1 MIRHDGIAC
10 GRDPLVDAIATF
22 LARDHAFGMTG
33 IRASLEEAID
43 AAGPDAIEDL
53 ARRLADAGSD
63 WSYYPRDPLA
73 RDIHR
78 ALAGRVLR
86 HDPIVRGV
94 EHLDLVRGKR
104 LVIFANHLSYSDAN
118 AVDVLLQ
125 GAGAT
130 ELADRLTVI
139 AGPKVYSNVR
149 RRFSSLCFGT
159 IKVPQTSARS
169 TGEAVM
175 NPRDVARAARRS
187 IEVAH
192 ERLRL
197 GEALLVFPEGARSRS
212 GDMQRLLSGAARYI
226 ELPDTWVLPIGL
238 TGTERLFPMSEDSL
252 NPVRIT
258 LAIGR
263 PVPVSRLDERA
274 NGDRQLVMD
283 AIGIAIADLLPVE
296 YRGVYGNEVVGDLRA
311 RAVSQELFA

>member
-1 MIRHDGIAC
+1 
-10 GRDPLVDAIATF
+10 
-22 LARDHAFGMTG
+22 MTG
-33 IRASLEEAID
+33 IRACLEQAID
-43 AAGPDAIEDL
+43 EAGPDAIDGL

-63 WSYYPRDPLA
+63 WNYNPRDPLA

-125 GAGAT
+125 RAGAT

-159 IKVPQTSARS
+159 IKVPQSSARS

-187 IEVAH
+187 IDVAH

-212 GDMQRLLSGAARYI
+212 SHMQRLLSGAARYL
-226 ELPDTWVLPIGL
+226 ELSDTWVQPMGL
-238 TGTERLFPMSEDSL
+238 AGTERLFPMSEDSL
-252 NPVRIT
+252 NPVRLT

-263 PVPVSRLDERA
+263 PIPVSRLDERA
-274 NGDRQLVMD
+274 KGDRQLVMD
-283 AIGIAIADLLPVE
+283 AIGIAIADVLPAR
-296 YRGVYGNEVVGDLRA
+296 YRGVYGDEVIGDLRA
-311 RAVSQELFA
+311 RAVSRDLFG